1 MKHLKLFEGF
11 ADIDVICKKKLWKK
25 LVLNYQK
32 KLRDIIIYN
41 FYRFIQHSL
50 IPSLVTPIPDD
61 AEFTFTTSLSLN
73 LDCNVLIN

>member
-11 ADIDVICKKKLWKK
+11 ADIDVICKK
-25 LVLNYQK
+25 YG
-32 KLRDIIIYN
+32 ITY
-41 FYRFIQHSL
+41 YRIN
-50 IPSLVTPIPDD
+50 PDGTVADD